1 MDMFLQCLA
10 QGLLIGGTYGLISLG
25 MGLTYSVSGVI
36 NFSQG
41 DMLSLGMFL
50 ALACYTAFGLDP
62 YVSVVIT
69 FPVMVALGAMIYR
82 FLIRPLVGSHVL
94 MVIQLTLGLTFILQN
109 GLLMTF
115 GGMTHRVPSRIEA
128 DLILLGDAVVLRSA
142 LVVAFVV
149 SVALA
154 GLLYFMLTRTDTGRS
169 IRAVHQNAKA
179 AALMGVS
186 VERVRTL
193 TFALGVGVLAVA
205 AVLLIPG
212 TPLHPS
218 QGLRYTV
225 IALMVLVLGGMTNFF
240 GILLGGLLFG
250 IAEAF
255 GTVYVSGTSGMIVP
269 YAMFIAMLLLRP
281 EGLLKRR
288 MA

>member
-1 MDMFLQCLA
+1 MDMFLQSLA
-10 QGLLIGGTYGLISLG
+10 QGLLIGSTYGLISLG

-36 NFSQG
+36 NFSHG
-41 DMLSLGMFL
+41 DLLSLGMFL

-62 YVSVVIT
+62 YVSIAIT
-69 FPVMVALGAMIYR
+69 FPVMVAFGAAMYR

-94 MVIQLTLGLTFILQN
+94 MVIQLTLGITFILQN

-115 GGMTHRVPSRIEA
+115 GGMSHRVPSRIEA
-128 DLILLGDAVVLRSA
+128 DLILLGDSVVLRSA
-142 LVVAFVV
+142 LAVAFTV

-154 GLLYFMLTRTDTGRS
+154 AVLYFVLTRTDTGRS

-186 VERVRTL
+186 VDRVRTL
-193 TFALGVGVLAVA
+193 TFALGVGLLAIA
-205 AVLLIPG
+205 AVLLVPG

-225 IALMVLVLGGMTNFF
+225 IALMVMVLGGMTNFF

-269 YAMFIAMLLLRP
+269 YAMFILVLLLRP

-288 MA
+288 AS